1 MTNTNFIPLDFV
13 VPTFAETSFFK
24 LRPLTIHHVVK
35 DYDAVM
41 TSRDHLWRRFGGVWG
56 WPAADLTLEQD
67 LIDLAWHQKE
77 FQTKSSFAYSVLNLE
92 ESQVL
97 GCVYLYPP
105 KLQDVD
111 VEIWFWIRQG
121 ELANNLE
128 QELYCFIT
136 SWLNISW
143 PFNTVL
149 LNNEMVKV
157 MK

>member
-1 MTNTNFIPLDFV
+1 MKKEKE
-13 VPTFAETSFFK
+13 ETSFFK

-41 TSRDHLWRRFGGVWG
+41 TSRDHLWRRFGEVWG

-77 FQTKSSFAYSVLNLE
+77 FQTQSSFAYSVLNLE

-97 GCVYLYPP
+97 GCVYVYPS
-105 KLQDVD
+105 KLHELDA
-111 VEIWFWIRQG
+111 EIWFWIRQG
-121 ELANNLE
+121 ELVNNLE

-143 PFNTVL
+143 PFNAVM